1 MRRRNELSSASTGLS
16 IVVEACFQPS
26 DINKLAVDLDE
37 ALGTF
42 RTFALT
48 GYDEKLFPSIL
59 HLNINTI
66 TAKDAGTWIILYLA
80 LM

>member
-1 MRRRNELSSASTGLS
+1 MSSA
-16 IVVEACFQPS
+16 VPPRDFQLWSRLAFS